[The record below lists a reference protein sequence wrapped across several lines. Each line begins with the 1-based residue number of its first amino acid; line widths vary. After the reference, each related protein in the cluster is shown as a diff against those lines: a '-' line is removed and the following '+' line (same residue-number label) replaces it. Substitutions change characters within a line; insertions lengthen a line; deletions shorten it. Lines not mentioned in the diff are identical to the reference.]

1 MKWDANEH
9 YKNVEVARAYDRSRF
24 SSLPGRVFNR
34 MEKRMILKCFNGIP
48 AGSTVVDVPCGT
60 GRLAAAL
67 LAHGY
72 RVHGMDIS
80 AAMLTI
86 AEERL
91 CAYQDRFSFEVAD
104 VKQVPAG
111 RDAYDAALCARV
123 LMHFTPDEQVDFLA
137 AVARL
142 SSSIVVINHSLD
154 SPYQRFRRRLKRLL
168 GDRHDP
174 ARCPVSN
181 TDINLLLRR
190 AGLRELYRRR
200 LFRLVSEAVYIVAE
214 KIPPGEQAQGAA
226 VDGSTTAAP

>member
-24 SSLPGRVFNR
+24 SSLPGRVFDH
-34 MEKRMILKCFNGIP
+34 MERHTILKCFGKVP

-67 LAHGY
+67 LERGY

-80 AAMLTI
+80 AAMLAV
-86 AEERL
+86 AEEKL
-91 CAYQDRFSFEVAD
+91 HGYQDRFSFEVAD
-104 VKQVPAG
+104 VKHAPA
-111 RDAYDAALCARV
+111 RPDAYDAALCARV
-123 LMHFTPDEQVDFLA
+123 LMHFTLDEQVEFLT
-137 AVARL
+137 AVACL

-154 SPYQRFRRRLKRLL
+154 SPYQRFRRRVKRLL

-181 TDINLLLRR
+181 ADIKVLLQR
-190 AGLRELYRRR
+190 AGLRELHRRR

-214 KIPPGEQAQGAA
+214 KIPLDKQTLRAEVNSSA
-226 VDGSTTAAP
+226 TAAP

>member
-9 YKNVEVARAYDRSRF
+9 YKSVDVARAYDRSRF
-24 SSLPGRVFNR
+24 SSLPGRVFNL
-34 MEKRMILKCFNGIP
+34 MEQRTILKCFSGVP

-80 AAMLTI
+80 PAMLAV
-86 AEERL
+86 AEENLHR
-91 CAYQDRFSFEVAD
+91 YQDRFSFEVAD
-104 VKQVPAG
+104 VKQVPMG
-111 RDAYDAALCARV
+111 RDAYGAALCARV
-123 LMHFTPDEQVDFLA
+123 LMHFTLDEQVEFLT
-137 AVARL
+137 AVAGL

-181 TDINLLLRR
+181 ADIKVLLRR
-190 AGLRELYRRR
+190 AGLRELHRRR

-214 KIPPGEQAQGAA
+214 KIPLDEQASRAEGN
-226 VDGSTTAAP
+226 GSATSVP